1 MSDFV
6 TDLRLAHLME
16 WLGSLTDLVLHLDK
30 HLLFFVQQYG
40 DWVYALLFV
49 IIFTETGVVV
59 APFLPG
65 DSLLFVAGALCVT
78 EGMSLPLLMV
88 LLVIAAI
95 LGDAV
100 NYSVG
105 RWFGDALMKRTR
117 LISAEK
123 LKYTQD
129 FIEKHGPKTIVI
141 ARFLPIVRTMAPFVA
156 GFSGM
161 QAKRFLTYNVTGG
174 ILWVV
179 SLTVAGYLFGN
190 IPFVKNNLTAVIVL
204 IIFLSILPGII
215 AYLKARALRK
225 TDEKAGH

>member
-1 MSDFV
+1 
-6 TDLRLAHLME
+6 ME
-16 WLGSLTDLVLHLDK
+16 WLTSFADLVLHLDK

-40 DWVYALLFV
+40 NWVYALLFA
-49 IIFTETGVVV
+49 IIFVETGVVI

-78 EGMSLPLLMV
+78 EGMSLPVLIV
-88 LLVIAAI
+88 LLIVAAI

-105 RWFGDALMKRTR
+105 RWFGVALMTRTR
-117 LISAEK
+117 LISPEK
-123 LKYTQD
+123 LQYTQH
-129 FIEKHGPKTIVI
+129 FFEKHGPKTIVI

-174 ILWVV
+174 VLWVV

-190 IPFVKNNLTAVIVL
+190 IPFIKNNLTAVIL
-204 IIFLSILPGII
+204 AIIFLSILPGII
-215 AYLKARALRK
+215 AYLKARAAS
-225 TDEKAGH
+225 KAGR

>member
-1 MSDFV
+1 
-6 TDLRLAHLME
+6 ME
-16 WLGSLTDLVLHLDK
+16 WLAAFTDLVLHLDK

-40 DWVYALLFV
+40 NWVYALLFA
-49 IIFTETGVVV
+49 IIFVETGVVI

-78 EGMSLPLLMV
+78 EGMNLPLLIV
-88 LLVIAAI
+88 LLMVAAI

-117 LISAEK
+117 LISPEK
-123 LKYTQD
+123 IKYTQD
-129 FIEKHGPKTIVI
+129 FFEKHGPKTIVI

-190 IPFVKNNLTAVIVL
+190 IPFIKNNLTAVILL
-204 IIFLSILPGII
+204 IIVLSILPGII
-215 AYLKARALRK
+215 AYLKARAAG
-225 TDEKAGH
+225 KASNQADN

>member
-1 MSDFV
+1 
-6 TDLRLAHLME
+6 ME
-16 WLGSLTDLVLHLDK
+16 WLASFADLVLHLDK
-30 HLLFFVQQYG
+30 HLVFFVQQYG

-49 IIFTETGVVV
+49 IIFTETGVVI

-78 EGMSLPLLMV
+78 EGMSLPVLMGLLIV
-88 LLVIAAI
+88 AAI

-105 RWFGDALMKRTR
+105 RWFGEALMKRTR
-117 LISAEK
+117 LISPEK
-123 LKYTQD
+123 IKYTQD
-129 FIEKHGPKTIVI
+129 FFEKHGPKTIVI

-161 QAKRFLTYNVTGG
+161 HAKRFLTYNVTGG

-190 IPFVKNNLTAVIVL
+190 IPLVKNNLTAVILL

-215 AYLKARALRK
+215 AYLRARAAGKK
-225 TDEKAGH
+225 TRQAGH

>member
-1 MSDFV
+1 
-6 TDLRLAHLME
+6 ME
-16 WLGSLTDLVLHLDK
+16 WLTSFADLVLHLDK
-30 HLLFFVQQYG
+30 HLVFFVQQYG
-40 DWVYALLFV
+40 DWVYGLLFA
-49 IIFTETGVVV
+49 IIFTETGVVI

-78 EGMSLPLLMV
+78 EWLSLSVLMV
-88 LLVIAAI
+88 LLIVAAI

-117 LISAEK
+117 LISPEK
-123 LKYTQD
+123 IKYTQD
-129 FIEKHGPKTIVI
+129 FFEKHGPKTIVI

-161 QAKRFLTYNVTGG
+161 DAKRFLTYNVSGG

-190 IPFVKNNLTAVIVL
+190 IPLVKNNLTAVILL

-215 AYLKARALRK
+215 AYFRARA
-225 TDEKAGH
+225 AGKKIHQVGN

>member
-1 MSDFV
+1 
-6 TDLRLAHLME
+6 ME
-16 WLGSLTDLVLHLDK
+16 WLASFADLVLHLDK
-30 HLLFFVQQYG
+30 HLVFFVQQYG
-40 DWVYALLFV
+40 DWVYALLFA
-49 IIFTETGVVV
+49 IIFTETGVVI

-88 LLVIAAI
+88 LLIVAAI

-105 RWFGDALMKRTR
+105 RWFGDALVHRTR
-117 LISAEK
+117 LISPEK
-123 LKYTQD
+123 LQYTQQ
-129 FIEKHGPKTIVI
+129 FFEKHGPKTIVI

-161 QAKRFLTYNVTGG
+161 EAKRFLTYNVSGG

-190 IPFVKNNLTAVIVL
+190 IPLVKNNLTAVIL
-204 IIFLSILPGII
+204 IIIFLSTLPVII
-215 AYLKARALRK
+215 AYLKARAAHK
-225 TDEKAGH
+225 PQEPSGH

>member
-1 MSDFV
+1 
-6 TDLRLAHLME
+6 ME
-16 WLGSLTDLVLHLDK
+16 WLSSFADLVLHLDK
-30 HLLFFVQQYG
+30 HLVFFVQQYG
-40 DWVYALLFV
+40 DWVYALLFA
-49 IIFTETGVVV
+49 IIFTETGVVI

-78 EGMSLPLLMV
+78 EGMSLPLLMA
-88 LLVIAAI
+88 LLIVAAI

-105 RWFGDALMKRTR
+105 RWFGEALMTRTR
-117 LISAEK
+117 LISPEK
-123 LKYTQD
+123 IEYTQH
-129 FIEKHGPKTIVI
+129 FFEKHGPKTIVI

-161 QAKRFLTYNVTGG
+161 QARRFLTYNVSGG

-190 IPFVKNNLTAVIVL
+190 IPLVKNNLTAVILL

-215 AYLKARALRK
+215 AYLKARS
-225 TDEKAGH
+225 AGKSGS

>member
-1 MSDFV
+1 
-6 TDLRLAHLME
+6 ME
-16 WLGSLTDLVLHLDK
+16 WLTSFADLVLHLDK

-40 DWVYALLFV
+40 DWVYALLFA

-65 DSLLFVAGALCVT
+65 DSLLFVAGALCVA

-88 LLVIAAI
+88 LLIVAAI

-117 LISAEK
+117 LISPEK
-123 LKYTQD
+123 IKYTQD
-129 FIEKHGPKTIVI
+129 FFEKHGPKTIVI

-174 ILWVV
+174 ALWVI

-190 IPFVKNNLTAVIVL
+190 IPLVKNNLTAVIL
-204 IIFLSILPGII
+204 SIIFLSILPGII
-215 AYLKARALRK
+215 AYFRARA
-225 TDEKAGH
+225 AGASKKQAGN

>member
-1 MSDFV
+1 
-6 TDLRLAHLME
+6 ME
-16 WLGSLTDLVLHLDK
+16 WLTSFADLVLHLDK
-30 HLLFFVQQYG
+30 HLLFFVQHYG
-40 DWVYALLFV
+40 NWVYALLFA
-49 IIFTETGVVV
+49 IIFVETGVVI

-78 EGMSLPLLMV
+78 EGMSLPVLIV
-88 LLVIAAI
+88 LLIVAAI

-105 RWFGDALMKRTR
+105 RWFGVALMTRTR
-117 LISAEK
+117 LISPEK
-123 LKYTQD
+123 LQYTQH
-129 FIEKHGPKTIVI
+129 FFEKHGPKTIVI

-174 ILWVV
+174 VLWVV

-190 IPFVKNNLTAVIVL
+190 IPLIKNNLTAVIL
-204 IIFLSILPGII
+204 AIIFLSILPGII
-215 AYLKARALRK
+215 AYLKARAAS
-225 TDEKAGH
+225 KAGR

>member
-1 MSDFV
+1 
-6 TDLRLAHLME
+6 ME
-16 WLGSLTDLVLHLDK
+16 WLSAFADLVLHLDK
-30 HLLFFVQQYG
+30 HLVFFVQQYG
-40 DWVYALLFV
+40 DWVYALLFA
-49 IIFTETGVVV
+49 IIFTETGVVI

-78 EGMSLPLLMV
+78 EGMSLPVLMV
-88 LLVIAAI
+88 LLIVAAI

-105 RWFGDALMKRTR
+105 RWFGVALMTRTR
-117 LISAEK
+117 LISPEK
-123 LKYTQD
+123 IKYTQD
-129 FIEKHGPKTIVI
+129 FFEKHGPKTIVI

-161 QAKRFLTYNVTGG
+161 NAKRFLTYNVSGG
-174 ILWVV
+174 VLWVV

-190 IPFVKNNLTAVIVL
+190 MPFVKNNLTAVILL

-215 AYLKARALRK
+215 AYFKARSAA
-225 TDEKAGH
+225 KAGE

>member
-1 MSDFV
+1 MAQPS
-6 TDLRLAHLME
+6 TMAQHHAQPLRWTARHHRIVEL
-16 WLGSLTDLVLHLDK
+16 LVL
-30 HLLFFVQQYG
+30 G
-40 DWVYALLFV
+40 CTNNE
-49 IIFTETGVVV
+49 I
-59 APFLPG
+59 
-65 DSLLFVAGALCVT
+65 
-78 EGMSLPLLMV
+78 
-88 LLVIAAI
+88 
-95 LGDAV
+95 
-100 NYSVG
+100 
-105 RWFGDALMKRTR
+105 
-117 LISAEK
+117 AEK

-129 FIEKHGPKTIVI
+129 FFEKHGPKTIVI

>member
-1 MSDFV
+1 
-6 TDLRLAHLME
+6 ME
-16 WLGSLTDLVLHLDK
+16 WLTSFADLVLHLDK

-40 DWVYALLFV
+40 DWVYALLFA
-49 IIFTETGVVV
+49 IIFTETGVVI

-78 EGMSLPLLMV
+78 EGMSLPLLM
-88 LLVIAAI
+88 LLLIVAAI

-105 RWFGDALMKRTR
+105 RWFGDALVHRTR
-117 LISAEK
+117 LISPEK

-129 FIEKHGPKTIVI
+129 FFEKHGPKTIVI

-161 QAKRFLTYNVTGG
+161 QAKRFLTYNVSGG
-174 ILWVV
+174 VLWVV

-190 IPFVKNNLTAVIVL
+190 IPLVKNNLTAVILL

-215 AYLKARALRK
+215 AYLRARAAG
-225 TDEKAGH
+225 KADAPTGL

>member
-1 MSDFV
+1 
-6 TDLRLAHLME
+6 ME
-16 WLGSLTDLVLHLDK
+16 WLTSFADLVLHLDK

-40 DWVYALLFV
+40 DWVYALLFA

-78 EGMSLPLLMV
+78 EGMSLPVLMV
-88 LLVIAAI
+88 LLIVAAI

-105 RWFGDALMKRTR
+105 RWFGEALMKRTR
-117 LISAEK
+117 LISPEK
-123 LKYTQD
+123 IKYTQD
-129 FIEKHGPKTIVI
+129 FFEKHGPKTIVI

-174 ILWVV
+174 ALWVV

-190 IPFVKNNLTAVIVL
+190 IPFVKNNLTAVILV
-204 IIFLSILPGII
+204 IILVSILPGII
-215 AYLKARALRK
+215 AYWKARSAVTSDK
-225 TDEKAGH
+225 QAGR

>member
-1 MSDFV
+1 
-6 TDLRLAHLME
+6 ME
-16 WLGSLTDLVLHLDK
+16 WLSAFADLVMHLDK
-30 HLLFFVQQYG
+30 HLVFFVQQYG
-40 DWVYALLFV
+40 DWVYALLFA
-49 IIFTETGVVV
+49 IIFTETGVVI

-78 EGMSLPLLMV
+78 EGMSLPVLMV
-88 LLVIAAI
+88 LLIVAAI

-105 RWFGDALMKRTR
+105 RWFGVALMTRTR
-117 LISAEK
+117 LISPEK
-123 LKYTQD
+123 IKYTQD
-129 FIEKHGPKTIVI
+129 FFEKHGPKTIVI

-161 QAKRFLTYNVTGG
+161 NAKRFLTYNVSGG
-174 ILWVV
+174 VLWVV

-190 IPFVKNNLTAVIVL
+190 MPFVKNNLTAVILL

-215 AYLKARALRK
+215 AYFKARSAA
-225 TDEKAGH
+225 KAGE

>member
-1 MSDFV
+1 
-6 TDLRLAHLME
+6 ME
-16 WLGSLTDLVLHLDK
+16 WLASFADLVLHLDK
-30 HLLFFVQQYG
+30 HLVFFVQQYG
-40 DWVYALLFV
+40 DWVYALLFA
-49 IIFTETGVVV
+49 IIFTETGVVI

-88 LLVIAAI
+88 LLIVAAI

-105 RWFGDALMKRTR
+105 RWFGDALVHRTR
-117 LISAEK
+117 LISPEK
-123 LKYTQD
+123 LQYTQQ
-129 FIEKHGPKTIVI
+129 FFEKHGPKTIVI

-161 QAKRFLTYNVTGG
+161 EAKRFLTYNVSGG

-190 IPFVKNNLTAVIVL
+190 IPLVKNNLTAVIL
-204 IIFLSILPGII
+204 IIIFLSILPGII
-215 AYLKARALRK
+215 AYLKARAAHK
-225 TDEKAGH
+225 PQEPSGH